1 MIYTVQ
7 VKFPIWTDNLSL
19 YIYSMKNYRKILLPP
34 GEIAEFFKTKYKP
47 VDWYVKWIAT
57 VFILIGMALR
67 TTQQFVFIDIT
78 LSLIGALGWMAV
90 GIMWKDK
97 ALILLNAVATTILL
111 YGFIIGI
118 NNV

>member
-1 MIYTVQ
+1 MVIQNV
-7 VKFPIWTDNLSL
+7 L
-19 YIYSMKNYRKILLPP
+19 YKEMKKDKRIILPP
-34 GEIAEFFKTKYKP
+34 GGIAEHYQFKHKP
-47 VDWYVKWIAT
+47 VDWYIKWIAT
-57 VFILIGMALR
+57 VFILTGMALR
-67 TTQQFVFIDIT
+67 TTQQFMFIDIIV
-78 LSLIGALGWMAV
+78 SLIGAIGWMVV

>member
-1 MIYTVQ
+1 M
-7 VKFPIWTDNLSL
+7 S
-19 YIYSMKNYRKILLPP
+19 
-34 GEIAEFFKTKYKP
+34 KYKP
-47 VDWYVKWIAT
+47 IDWYVKWIAT
-57 VFILIGMALR
+57 VFVLTGMALR
-67 TTQQFVFIDIT
+67 TTQEHMFADIT
-78 LSLIGALGWMAV
+78 VSMIGAAGWAVV

>member
-1 MIYTVQ
+1 MVE
-7 VKFPIWTDNLSL
+7 KFKQQT
-19 YIYSMKNYRKILLPP
+19 
-34 GEIAEFFKTKYKP
+34 
-47 VDWYVKWIAT
+47 VDWYLKWVAT
-57 VFILIGMALR
+57 VFVLIGMSLR
-67 TTQQFVFIDIT
+67 TTQEHMFVDIT
-78 LSLIGALGWMAV
+78 VSMIGAAGWMVV